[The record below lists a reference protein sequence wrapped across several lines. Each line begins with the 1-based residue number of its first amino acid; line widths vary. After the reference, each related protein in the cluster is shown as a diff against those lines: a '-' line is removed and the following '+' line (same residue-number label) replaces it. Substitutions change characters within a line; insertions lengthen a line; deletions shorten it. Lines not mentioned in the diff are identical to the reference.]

1 MRLLMLMSLM
11 LAFSTSFASAE
22 SDNAAGEKAYKK
34 TCKSCHTAEE
44 GGKNRVGPNL
54 FGIFGAAAGARE
66 GYRYSKALL
75 AKAEEGLVWDE
86 ETLQTWLENP
96 QGLVK
101 KSKMRRKVKKVEDR
115 NNIIGYLKSLK

>member
-11 LAFSTSFASAE
+11 LALTISFAAAE
-22 SDNAAGEKAYKK
+22 SDIAAGEKVFKK

-44 GGKNRVGPNL
+44 GGKNKVGPNL
-54 FGIFGAAAGARE
+54 FGIFDDMAGIRD

-96 QGLVK
+96 QGLIK
-101 KSKMRRKVKKVEDR
+101 KSKMRRKLKKAEDR
-115 NNIIGYLKSLK
+115 EKVISYLKSLN